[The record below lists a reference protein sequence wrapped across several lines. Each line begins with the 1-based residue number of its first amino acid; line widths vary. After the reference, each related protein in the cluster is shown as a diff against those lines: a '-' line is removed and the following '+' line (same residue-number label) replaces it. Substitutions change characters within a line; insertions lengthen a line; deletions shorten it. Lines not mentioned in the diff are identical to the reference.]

1 MDFAV
6 CDTFFNDVI
15 IFILVSHFTPA
26 FPGVEPES
34 TMQKIN
40 ELVEVWYERG
50 SRDPLCVDAAINL
63 STPPAIGMVQLSVQ
77 PAWVYC

>member
-26 FPGVEPES
+26 FPGVL
-34 TMQKIN
+34 TWK
-40 ELVEVWYERG
+40 YYAK
-50 SRDPLCVDAAINL
+50 D
-63 STPPAIGMVQLSVQ
+63 
-77 PAWVYC
+77 